1 MASETADEHVIVRG
15 LWRALDVFRILALA
29 YAVWSVWERH
39 EQIAR
44 PLLAWLVLLV
54 LGAWTALQVLRPKR
68 TVGAYTVELALAC
81 GAILATRLVDHA
93 WVIMGGART
102 VPSIWSSA
110 AVVGLAILLGWRGG
124 LAAGAVVGLCSVIE
138 VMQPTAN
145 TVSNSIF
152 VLLLGGFLGYVV
164 DLARAGHSAHAEAL
178 RIEAARRERD
188 RLSRTVHDGVLQ
200 TLAYIHR
207 VGTDLGG
214 EGARLGAMAGEQE
227 RLLRALVSGTD
238 LDVSRAMTGCTD
250 LGSSLR
256 HVESTSV
263 QLVAPPEPVELP
275 RRVVDEVVAA
285 VEAALDN
292 VRRHAGEQAR
302 AWVLLDA
309 DGQEV
314 TVTIR
319 DTGNGLADG
328 RLEEAV
334 GQGRLG
340 IASSIKGRLADL
352 GGTAEIRSR
361 LGGGTTV
368 ELHIPVGA
376 DVP

>member
-1 MASETADEHVIVRG
+1 M
-15 LWRALDVFRILALA
+15 
-29 YAVWSVWERH
+29 
-39 EQIAR
+39 
-44 PLLAWLVLLV
+44 
-54 LGAWTALQVLRPKR
+54 
-68 TVGAYTVELALAC
+68 
-81 GAILATRLVDHA
+81 
-93 WVIMGGART
+93 
-102 VPSIWSSA
+102 
-110 AVVGLAILLGWRGG
+110 
-124 LAAGAVVGLCSVIE
+124 
-138 VMQPTAN
+138 
-145 TVSNSIF
+145 
-152 VLLLGGFLGYVV
+152 
-164 DLARAGHSAHAEAL
+164 
-178 RIEAARRERD
+178 
-188 RLSRTVHDGVLQ
+188 
-200 TLAYIHR
+200 
-207 VGTDLGG
+207 
-214 EGARLGAMAGEQE
+214 
-227 RLLRALVSGTD
+227 
-238 LDVSRAMTGCTD
+238 
-250 LGSSLR
+250 
-256 HVESTSV
+256 
-263 QLVAPPEPVELP
+263 LVAPHEPVELP
-275 RRVVDEVVAA
+275 RGVVDEVVAA